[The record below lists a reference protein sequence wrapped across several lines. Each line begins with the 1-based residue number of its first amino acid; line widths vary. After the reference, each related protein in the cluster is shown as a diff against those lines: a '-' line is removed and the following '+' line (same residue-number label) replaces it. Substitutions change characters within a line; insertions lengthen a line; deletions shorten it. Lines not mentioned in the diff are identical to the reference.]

1 MDKALAQRF
10 GRIGLVRP
18 GLIALVVAL
27 AAILSVTNTVS
38 AQGEGEGARELFRET
53 VEPFELALS
62 VEPAEVVAGFIHLS
76 VTVLVAGE
84 STPVVGAVVNI
95 VGTAS
100 DGSALQSR
108 AVSEPTRPGIYD
120 ANLSM
125 EPGGLW
131 TVTVE
136 VSKDGLG
143 TATHEVSL
151 TVGNLP
157 LSAGLVGTLLWFL
170 TTAALLGGGI
180 YLWRRSRT
188 ALSGR

>member
-108 AVSEPTRPGIYD
+108 AVSEPSRPGIYD

>member
-1 MDKALAQRF
+1 MDRALVHRF
-10 GRIGLVRP
+10 RGIGLVRP
-18 GLIALVVAL
+18 RLIALVVAL
-27 AAILSVTNTVS
+27 MAILFVANAVS
-38 AQGEGEGARELFRET
+38 AQVEGEGERELFREI

-95 VGTAS
+95 VATAS

-108 AVSEPTRPGIYD
+108 AVSEPSRPGIYD

-131 TVTVE
+131 TITVE

-143 TATHEVSL
+143 TVSHEVSL
-151 TVGNLP
+151 TVGVLP
-157 LSAGLVGTLLWFL
+157 LSAGLVGSLLWFL
-170 TTAALLGGGI
+170 TTAALVGGGM

>member
-1 MDKALAQRF
+1 MHRF
-10 GRIGLVRP
+10 RGIGLVCPR
-18 GLIALVVAL
+18 LIALVVAL
-27 AAILSVTNTVS
+27 MAILFVANAVS
-38 AQGEGEGARELFRET
+38 AQVEGEGERELFREI

-62 VEPAEVVAGFIHLS
+62 VEPAEVVAGVIHLS

-95 VGTAS
+95 VATAS

-108 AVSEPTRPGIYD
+108 AVSEPSRPGIYD

-131 TVTVE
+131 TITVE

-143 TATHEVSL
+143 TVSHEVSL
-151 TVGNLP
+151 TVGVLP
-157 LSAGLVGTLLWFL
+157 LSAGLVGSLLWFL
-170 TTAALLGGGI
+170 TTAALVGGGM

>member
-1 MDKALAQRF
+1 MDRALAHRF
-10 GRIGLVRP
+10 RRIGLVRP
-18 GLIALVVAL
+18 GLIALIVAL
-27 AAILSVTNTVS
+27 AAILSVANGIS
-38 AQGEGEGARELFRET
+38 AQVEGEGDRELFRET
-53 VEPFELALS
+53 VEPFELALH
-62 VEPAEVVAGFIHLS
+62 VQPAEVVAGVVHLS

-95 VGTAS
+95 VATAS

-131 TVTVE
+131 TVTVD

-143 TATHEVSL
+143 SASHEVSL
-151 TVGNLP
+151 VVGNLP
-157 LSAGLVGTLLWFL
+157 LSAGLAGTLLWFL
-170 TTAALLGGGI
+170 TTAALVGWGI

-188 ALSGR
+188 ALSVR

>member
-1 MDKALAQRF
+1 M
-10 GRIGLVRP
+10 
-18 GLIALVVAL
+18 AL
-27 AAILSVTNTVS
+27 AAILSFANAVS
-38 AQGEGEGARELFRET
+38 AQGEVEGARELFRVT

-76 VTVLVAGE
+76 VTLLVAGE
-84 STPVVGAVVNI
+84 STPVMGAVVN
-95 VGTAS
+95 VVATAS

-131 TVTVE
+131 TVTVD

-143 TATHEVSL
+143 SASHEVSL
-151 TVGNLP
+151 EVGDLP
-157 LSAGLVGTLLWFL
+157 LSAGLAGTLLWFL
-170 TTAALLGGGI
+170 TTAALLGGGM
-180 YLWRRSRT
+180 YLWRRSRN

>member
-38 AQGEGEGARELFRET
+38 AQGEGEGVRELFRET

>member
-1 MDKALAQRF
+1 MDRALAHRF
-10 GRIGLVRP
+10 RSIGLVRP
-18 GLIALVVAL
+18 WLMALVMAL
-27 AAILSVTNTVS
+27 AATLSFANAVGS
-38 AQGEGEGARELFRET
+38 QDEGEGARELFRET

-62 VEPAEVVAGFIHLS
+62 VEPADVVAGFIHLS

-84 STPVVGAVVNI
+84 STPVVGAVVNV
-95 VGTAS
+95 VGTDS

-108 AVSEPTRPGIYD
+108 AVSEPSRPGIYD

-131 TVTVE
+131 SVTVD

-143 TATHEVSL
+143 SASHEVSL
-151 TVGNLP
+151 VVGNLP
-157 LSAGLVGTLLWFL
+157 LSAGRAGTLLWFL
-170 TTAALLGGGI
+170 TTAALVGGGI
-180 YLWRRSRT
+180 YLWRRSRG

>member
-1 MDKALAQRF
+1 
-10 GRIGLVRP
+10 LVRP
-18 GLIALVVAL
+18 RLTALVMAL
-27 AAILSVTNTVS
+27 AAILSFANVVS
-38 AQGEGEGARELFRET
+38 AQDEGEGARELFRET

-84 STPVVGAVVNI
+84 STPVASAVVNVI
-95 VGTAS
+95 GTDSQGA
-100 DGSALQSR
+100 ALQSR
-108 AVSEPTRPGIYD
+108 AVSEPSRPGIYD

-143 TATHEVSL
+143 SASHEVSL
-151 TVGNLP
+151 VVGNLP
-157 LSAGLVGTLLWFL
+157 LSAGWAGTFLWFL
-170 TTAALLGGGI
+170 TTAALVGGGI
-180 YLWRRSRT
+180 YLWRRSRG

>member
-1 MDKALAQRF
+1 M
-10 GRIGLVRP
+10 
-18 GLIALVVAL
+18 
-27 AAILSVTNTVS
+27 
-38 AQGEGEGARELFRET
+38 
-53 VEPFELALS
+53 
-62 VEPAEVVAGFIHLS
+62 
-76 VTVLVAGE
+76 LVAGE

-95 VGTAS
+95 VATAS

-108 AVSEPTRPGIYD
+108 AVSEPSRPGIYD

-131 TVTVE
+131 TITVE

-143 TATHEVSL
+143 TVSHEVSL
-151 TVGNLP
+151 TVGVLP
-157 LSAGLVGTLLWFL
+157 LSAGLVGSLLWFL
-170 TTAALLGGGI
+170 TTAALVGGGM